1 MSSKSFS
8 VIHCYVTLTFPILC
22 ETVMKRTSR
31 MTLERQ
37 QKWFDAHRRS
47 IELDDVVYEPF
58 WRVEDVR
65 SFGNVT
71 KIAHFFTPN
80 RVMHLLS
87 QNELWMYLNL
97 ARDRNVVEIYEQ
109 YAIPL
114 DYSIPI
120 AKELG
125 VKHPVYVG
133 SKQIPIVQTIDFV
146 STLADGSLV
155 AHPVKQESDSLR
167 ERTMEKL
174 AIQQAYCDLE
184 CIEYQLVTSDE
195 LRTIRSENLE
205 NIYRHRNA
213 GQFVEHLF
221 RSWLTHLASHLSDNR
236 HERMSTLLQHSAVSS
251 GIDFSTAVSLFYAA
265 LWNEQ
270 LEMDWGQRLKLEKPA
285 SILGVYTL

>member
-1 MSSKSFS
+1 M
-8 VIHCYVTLTFPILC
+8 TF
-22 ETVMKRTSR
+22 
-31 MTLERQ
+31 ERQ
-37 QKWFDAHRRS
+37 QKWYESHRRS
-47 IELDDVVYEPF
+47 IELDDVIYEPF

-65 SFGNVT
+65 SSGNVT

-80 RVMHLLS
+80 RVVHLLS

-97 ARDRNVVEIYEQ
+97 AKNHDVVEIYEQ

-125 VKHPVYVG
+125 VKHPIYVG
-133 SKQIPIVQTIDFV
+133 SKQIPIVQTIDFI
-146 STLADGSLV
+146 SILSDGSLV
-155 AHPVKQESDSLR
+155 AHPVKQTSDANR
-167 ERTMEKL
+167 ERTLEKL
-174 AIQQAYCDLE
+174 SIQEAYCA
-184 CIEYQLVTSDE
+184 IEKIDYRLVLSDE

-213 GQFVEHLF
+213 GQFIEHLR
-221 RSWLTHLASHLSDNR
+221 RSWLTNLAGHLSDNR
-236 HERMSTLLQHSAVSS
+236 HERMSTLLQYSAVSS
-251 GIDFSTAVSLFYAA
+251 GIDFSTAVAFFYAA